1 MNVDIRITG
10 YTSVVFV
17 MNLRPLVQP
26 ECSVTFEK
34 LRGLASYNR
43 FLRQTLPEQM
53 KNSPFFEPLLE
64 NGELERPMSP
74 EEAGFLTG
82 IFRTAML
89 DTYSAPCYRV
99 RQAELYKSLDPRLI
113 RNHQFLQANAIFR
126 HWDVFMRPTPMGM
139 FVFRFQRRYKRPTEL
154 LTVVQDVL
162 DLQRP
167 LDIPSAFN
175 KRRELIE
182 QLGEAAAATDND
194 VASINRLLEWARV
207 AKQQQR
213 TNYPP
218 LQSLFGLE
226 IALQFLSTVGRCFQM
241 DDGSELRF
249 IERDADITPPIH
261 DSYVIHH
268 IDEMSAPRSVVQQIN
283 QTQRRPESAETAA
296 ATAQIDVRPPTNTN
310 PAAPDTFV
318 SLRRQHIRDSVYIRS
333 SLLHLTEGALLRRQ
347 NRDKELIS
355 YFPDH
360 QITYIDHIL
369 AQDKATWAEELC
381 LLTARVAIIMPSYKS
396 RKDELFIST
405 LPGSDNTS
413 GVSYPSYWEALERM
427 IEFVVEGRLM
437 SQLAERLSTDL
448 LDEFVE
454 SLGTARSG
462 MAVGDIQ
469 IDHAKFAR
477 LADEA
482 ANIGRLVGM
491 SYGMTNPHLWSRAEY
506 AIEKAN
512 HLIEQMQIATLLNHA
527 ELNVNNLTSLVNHV
541 DELYLADL
549 SEKNNKQTFWLSL
562 LIASVS
568 FSITLFSL
576 PSFWADTVQ
585 LSETLRTNV
594 GAVDVLNLILGIGNF
609 VLGPLLI
616 LGIPAFTTYIFIR
629 QFMPNAARLSQRIKT
644 KRNRTAKPRR

>member
-1 MNVDIRITG
+1 MNIDIRLTG

-17 MNLRPLVQP
+17 MNLRPLVRP
-26 ECSVTFEK
+26 DLGFTFEK
-34 LRGLASYNR
+34 LRGSADYNR
-43 FLRQTLPEQM
+43 FLRTTLPDQM
-53 KNSPFFEPLLE
+53 KTSPYFEPLLE
-64 NGELERPMSP
+64 DGERERPMSS

-82 IFRTAML
+82 IFRYTML

-99 RQAELYKSLDPRLI
+99 RQDELYSNLDPLLV
-113 RNHQFLQANAIFR
+113 RNHQFHKAYEIFR
-126 HWDVFMRPTPMGM
+126 RWDVFMRPTPMGT
-139 FVFRFQRRYKRPTEL
+139 FVFRFQRPYRRPTALIDILE
-154 LTVVQDVL
+154 DVL

-167 LDIPSAFN
+167 VDIPSAYS
-175 KRRELIE
+175 KRRELLE
-182 QLGEAAAATDND
+182 QLGEKAAATDKD
-194 VASINRLLEWARV
+194 VASINRLLDWARV
-207 AKQQQR
+207 ANDQQQR

-218 LQSLFGLE
+218 LQSLFALE
-226 IALQFLSTVGRCFQM
+226 IALQFVSTVGRCFKT
-241 DDGSELRF
+241 DGGAELWF
-249 IERDADITPPIH
+249 NQRDAEIRPPIH

-268 IDEMSAPRSVVQQIN
+268 IDEMSAPRSIVQQLN
-283 QTQRRPESAETAA
+283 QVQRRVETVEAGSSGQT
-296 ATAQIDVRPPTNTN
+296 TARQSSSRT
-310 PAAPDTFV
+310 APDTYV
-318 SLRRQHIRDSVYIRS
+318 SLRRQHIRDSVHIRS
-333 SLLHLTEGALLRRQ
+333 SLLRLTEGALLRRRVGE
-347 NRDKELIS
+347 NELKS

-360 QITYIDHIL
+360 QSSYIDHIL

-405 LPGSDNTS
+405 LPGSDSTS

-437 SQLAERLSTDL
+437 SQLVERLSTDL

-482 ANIGRLVGM
+482 ANIGRLVGL

-512 HLIEQMQIATLLNHA
+512 HLIAQMQIGSLLNHA
-527 ELNVNNLTSLVNHV
+527 ELNVTNLTSLVNHV

-562 LIASVS
+562 LIASLS

-585 LSETLRTNV
+585 LSEALRTNV
-594 GAVDVLNLILGIGNF
+594 GAVDVLNVILVLGNY
-609 VLGPLLI
+609 VLGPVLI
-616 LGIPAFTTYIFIR
+616 LGIPAFTTYVFVR
-629 QFMPNAARLSQRIKT
+629 QFLPNALRLSQRLQ
-644 KRNRTAKPRR
+644 RRRTAEKRHR